1 MSHCDTNCYSHL
13 FLALTSAFIAV
24 CLYGI
29 TTLKKVPWEV
39 SPNISYNNIKQI
51 LNSPLHIRMNGENT
65 RINHGI
71 RQMNK
76 SINTSHRFYL
86 SVFMFIH
93 SSVLPPSNSA
103 FLTICPGHGCLV
115 FLGQKLTRHSQHL
128 FLRICPSK
136 KHIFPS
142 YV

>member
-1 MSHCDTNCYSHL
+1 MT
-13 FLALTSAFIAV
+13 
-24 CLYGI
+24 
-29 TTLKKVPWEV
+29 
-39 SPNISYNNIKQI
+39 
-51 LNSPLHIRMNGENT
+51 GENT

-93 SSVLPPSNSA
+93 SSVPAPSNSA
-103 FLTICPGHGCLV
+103 FLTICPGRGCLV

-128 FLRICPSK
+128 FLHICPSK
-136 KHIFPS
+136 EHIFPS